1 MNEAFKILNETYAK
15 YRTRAGI
22 YNLKK
27 NQCKNFKMKM

>member
-27 NQCKNFKMKM
+27 YSARISR